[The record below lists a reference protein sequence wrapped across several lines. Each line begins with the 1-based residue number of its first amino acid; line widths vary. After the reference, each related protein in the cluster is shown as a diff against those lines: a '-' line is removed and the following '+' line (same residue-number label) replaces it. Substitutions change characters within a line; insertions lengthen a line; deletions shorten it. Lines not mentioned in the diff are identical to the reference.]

1 MDRLSVKDMAIRARS
16 ASKYLAGAGQE
27 AKNRVLELMAESLL
41 ERANDVLE
49 ANGRDVEKATLAG
62 LPSAMLKRLT
72 VTQAKLESMANG
84 IRKVAALPDP
94 VGKVLESWERPNGLK
109 IQKVSVP
116 FGVIGIIYES
126 RPDVTADATALC
138 LKSGNAVIL
147 RGGTESIESNLAI
160 VGALGAALAKAG
172 APVDCVQYLVDPD
185 RSAVKKM
192 LHLSGYIDLLIPRGG
207 ANLIKT
213 VVQDSTVPVIETG
226 TGNCHVYV
234 HEKADLSM
242 ALDIA
247 INAKCSNPAVCN
259 AMETLLVDRAVA
271 RDFLPGL
278 VSSLKERGV
287 EVRGCSETRAIVP
300 DVQPATEDDWA
311 TEYLDLTLAVKVV
324 GGLDEA
330 LDHISKYGTMHS
342 EAIVTTDEAA
352 AARFRSSVDAACVY
366 VNASTR
372 FTDGF
377 EFGFGAEIGISTQKL
392 HARGPMG
399 LRELNTYRYVVTGNG
414 QIR

>member
-1 MDRLSVKDMAIRARS
+1 MDRLSVKGMAIRARS

-185 RSAVKKM
+185 RSAVKEM
-192 LHLSGYIDLLIPRGG
+192 LHLSDYIDLLIPRGG

-330 LDHISKYGTMHS
+330 LDHISKHGTMHS

-399 LRELNTYRYVVTGNG
+399 LRELNTYKYVVTGNG